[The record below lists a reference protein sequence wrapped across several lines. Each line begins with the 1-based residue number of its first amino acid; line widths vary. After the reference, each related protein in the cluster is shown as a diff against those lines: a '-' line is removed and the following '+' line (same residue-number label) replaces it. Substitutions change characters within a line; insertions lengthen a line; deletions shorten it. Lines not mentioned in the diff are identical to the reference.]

1 MSKPIHFSI
10 FWFPPLGFRP
20 RPPGLPVPIL
30 AFLPDPPL
38 PLSFVGTTIVKGPWL
53 AVDTVV
59 HIWNLLIGIVTDN
72 VLPCLAPFAEY
83 RATIIFLE
91 RADAFD
97 GVRFFIGC
105 AGVRGGAVD
114 GGRGPAMGVDRIGI
128 RCGVRDGE
136 GGGICHSPTD
146 DPLSGEDKMMFS
158 RQRRSQAVTVQV
170 AYQFS
175 P

>member
-1 MSKPIHFSI
+1 
-10 FWFPPLGFRP
+10 
-20 RPPGLPVPIL
+20 
-30 AFLPDPPL
+30 
-38 PLSFVGTTIVKGPWL
+38 LSFGGTTIVQWPWL

-97 GVRFFIGC
+97 GVRFFFIGC
-105 AGVRGGAVD
+105 GRVRDCTV
-114 GGRGPAMGVDRIGI
+114 GGRGAWRSGDRIGI

-146 DPLSGEDKMMFS
+146 DPLSGEDKI
-158 RQRRSQAVTVQV
+158 T
-170 AYQFS
+170 Y
-175 P
+175 